1 MSKYTTQ
8 KPLFKII
15 PCIQYKHTGS
25 KKLSNGFMN
34 CFSYFFVCLS
44 FFWQLFVY
52 FKANFGLLTSMR
64 RHLTHSIFTN
74 FLALLN
80 LRLRLEGNP
89 NPLNLKVFCR
99 FFIFWKSYYLFY
111 IVSVKTRKLSHFNAN
126 LEWRVFKLIFR
137 IFFLISLFFCKTI
150 KPHKLYKKTFK

>member
-1 MSKYTTQ
+1 MVLWIALVTFLSVYLFLTVICLLQGQLWASYKYE
-8 KPLFKII
+8 
-15 PCIQYKHTGS
+15 
-25 KKLSNGFMN
+25 
-34 CFSYFFVCLS
+34 
-44 FFWQLFVY
+44 
-52 FKANFGLLTSMR
+52 KAPY
-64 RHLTHSIFTN
+64 SISTN